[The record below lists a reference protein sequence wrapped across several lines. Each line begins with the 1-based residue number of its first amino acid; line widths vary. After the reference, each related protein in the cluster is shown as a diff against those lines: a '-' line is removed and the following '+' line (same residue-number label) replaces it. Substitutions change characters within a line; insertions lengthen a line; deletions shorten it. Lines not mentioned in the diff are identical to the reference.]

1 MLPFTVMTVT
11 KTLLLTLLASGLSLG
26 QTRAQVFSTK
36 AGKAHFFSDTPVEDI
51 EATTNKA
58 EAGFLPST
66 GQVSARIQVNTF
78 TFESAL
84 MQRHFNENYLE
95 TDKYPYATLE
105 GKLAELT
112 GTKDGSTTHTL
123 KAKLTMHGVTKEYAI
138 PITIEIKGG
147 VPVRAKGKFPVRLAD
162 HNIEIPK
169 IVFQNISEIIDVDV
183 DFPLEPKKK

>member
-1 MLPFTVMTVT
+1 MTVT
-11 KTLLLTLLASGLSLG
+11 KTLLLTLLAAGLHLG
-26 QTRAQVFSTK
+26 QVHAQAQVFSTK

-58 EAGFLPST
+58 EAAFLPSS

-105 GKLAELT
+105 GKLADLT
-112 GTKDGSTTHTL
+112 GTADGSSSHTL
-123 KAKLTMHGVTKEYAI
+123 KAKLTLHGVAKEYSI
-138 PITIEIKGG
+138 PVQIDIKGG
-147 VPVRAKGKFPVRLAD
+147 VPVHAKGKFPVRLAD

-169 IVFQNISEIIDVDV
+169 IVFQNIAEVIDVDV